1 MDDSSTGDKEILH
14 IAPSSLLRVKH
25 RSGFNGNVSL
35 SKVNWNANH
44 LEEVK
49 GMLDGD

>member
-1 MDDSSTGDKEILH
+1 MDDSSTGDKEILR
-14 IAPSSLLRVKH
+14 IAPASPLPVKH

-44 LEEVK
+44 LEEVR
-49 GMLDGD
+49 GMIDGD